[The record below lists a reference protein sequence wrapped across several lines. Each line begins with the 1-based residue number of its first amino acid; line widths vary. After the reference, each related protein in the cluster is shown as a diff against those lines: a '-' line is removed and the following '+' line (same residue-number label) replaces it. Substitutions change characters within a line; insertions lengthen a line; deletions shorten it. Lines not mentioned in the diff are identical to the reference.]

1 MAYCH
6 KYFDGTSWQPWGTY
20 WENFGGNFRS
30 PLSVVSWGTNR
41 LNVFG
46 ITPDGTLKQKYE
58 VATNWLVG
66 RTELV

>member
-1 MAYCH
+1 MEPA
-6 KYFDGTSWQPWGTY
+6 GSLGEPTGRTLAATSVAL
-20 WENFGGNFRS
+20 
-30 PLSVVSWGTNR
+30 PLLYLGASIR